1 MSKFKL
7 ISIVILAIV
16 IITFVTYNVH
26 TVDVNIPFIKPVQIR
41 VIFLLLI
48 GFLLGSG
55 TVVTIVMLDRHNK
68 KIIERY
74 NKKNS
79 SKKNYGTTIND

>member
-1 MSKFKL
+1 MSKLKL
-7 ISIVILAIV
+7 ISIIILVIL
-16 IITFVTYNVH
+16 IITFVVYNAH
-26 TVDVNIPFIKPVQIR
+26 ITDVYIPFIKPVQIR

-55 TVVTIVMLDRHNK
+55 TVCAIIMLNKHNK

-79 SKKNYGTTIND
+79 QTKL

>member
-1 MSKFKL
+1 MSKLKL
-7 ISIVILAIV
+7 ISIIILVII

-26 TVDVNIPFIKPVQIR
+26 TIDIYIPFIKPVQIR
-41 VIFLLLI
+41 VISLLLI

-55 TVVTIVMLDRHNK
+55 TVVAIIMLERYNK
-68 KIIERY
+68 KIIDRY

-79 SKKNYGTTIND
+79 KKNYRATIND

>member
-1 MSKFKL
+1 MFKFKL
-7 ISIVILAIV
+7 ISIIILVII
-16 IITFVTYNVH
+16 IITFVTYNTH
-26 TVDVNIPFIKPVQIR
+26 TIEINIPFIRPVQIR

-55 TVVTIVMLDRHNK
+55 TVVAIIMLERYNK
-68 KIIERY
+68 KIIDRY

-79 SKKNYGTTIND
+79 KKNYRATIND

>member
-1 MSKFKL
+1 MFKFKL
-7 ISIVILAIV
+7 ISIIILVII
-16 IITFVTYNVH
+16 IITFVTYN
-26 TVDVNIPFIKPVQIR
+26 TQIIEINIPFIRPVQIR

-55 TVVTIVMLDRHNK
+55 TVVAIIMLERYNK
-68 KIIERY
+68 KIIDRY

-79 SKKNYGTTIND
+79 KKNYRATIND

>member
-1 MSKFKL
+1 MFKLKL
-7 ISIVILAIV
+7 ISIIILVII
-16 IITFVTYNVH
+16 IITFVTYNTH
-26 TVDVNIPFIKPVQIR
+26 TIDVYIPFIKPVQIR

-55 TVVTIVMLDRHNK
+55 TVAAIIMLERYNK
-68 KIIERY
+68 KIIDRY

-79 SKKNYGTTIND
+79 KKNYRATIND